1 MRGMTTRAPSS
12 VHRGRPMTPPSP
24 PTTTTTTT
32 TTPADPSSGD
42 PSRSLADVL
51 GKRPTPASD
60 PKSSASAKPPAK
72 KAARAKPLSG
82 PGITSF
88 FGGGGKGGSGSDEDA
103 PSRMPTRAEKF
114 AADEAEEAA
123 AIAAAL
129 AASEADEEDRRVK
142 KAAAAEAA
150 ATAGRF
156 RTGPIPRPRWCPPR
170 RLRRRTRYWPERSR
184 ARA

>member
-12 VHRGRPMTPPSP
+12 LRRGRPIRRPVAP
-24 PTTTTTTT
+24 TT
-32 TTPADPSSGD
+32 TTPAGPSSGD
-42 PSRSLADVL
+42 PARSLADVL

-72 KAARAKPLSG
+72 KAARAKPSTG

-103 PSRMPTRAEKF
+103 PSRMPTRAEKL

-129 AASEADEEDRRVK
+129 AASEADEEDRRA
-142 KAAAAEAA
+142 KAAAAAAA
-150 ATAGRF
+150 ATEAPTAVPARGGGGDGVPGS
-156 RTGPIPRPRWCPPR
+156 GP
-170 RLRRRTRYWPERSR
+170 R
-184 ARA
+184 ARSHGRGGVRLGG